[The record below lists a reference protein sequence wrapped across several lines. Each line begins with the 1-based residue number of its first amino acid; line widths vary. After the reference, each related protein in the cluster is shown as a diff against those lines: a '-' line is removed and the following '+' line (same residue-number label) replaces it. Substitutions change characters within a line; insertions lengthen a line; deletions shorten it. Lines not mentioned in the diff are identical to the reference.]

1 MMRWALRM
9 FSGVARL
16 RVRIV
21 TVMSDSDSDCG
32 VTLTRSEVSSS
43 MLYLTA
49 FSINSWVTSASCD
62 DSTLSSRMRSYSDS
76 TNLRTTDT
84 IRVVGAKHMSNEVGN
99 AINCLPGAAS
109 LGMNHTR
116 TASYWLLSRP

>member
-1 MMRWALRM
+1 MMRWTLRM

-21 TVMSDSDSDCG
+21 TVIADCDSDCG

-49 FSINSWVTSASCD
+49 FSISSWVASASCED
-62 DSTLSSRMRSYSDS
+62 TSLSSRMRSYSES
-76 TNLRTTDT
+76 TKRRTTDT
-84 IRVVGAKHMSNEVGN
+84 MRVVGAKHMSNEFGN
-99 AINCLPGAAS
+99 AIEPLLGAAS
-109 LGMNHTR
+109 LRMVD
-116 TASYWLLSRP
+116 